1 MCVFALKRE
10 GQWLLDKKVVTK
22 EHRNLLVIEI
32 TGNCI
37 LVHCSAKKMNLNA
50 GVLNKE
56 RLCFF
61 WENIVE

>member
-1 MCVFALKRE
+1 
-10 GQWLLDKKVVTK
+10 LDKKVVTK